1 MNYQSPLKTSPA
13 NLAPSSASEFRR
25 SPSKT
30 HNSFRLR
37 PKLLLDFNRSRS
49 RSSQEAN
56 TSSKMFRSVKPTTTS
71 TTSGISLFHRTAFQL
86 LTILVAV
93 GLLQLVQ
100 ASSQA
105 LKRCPTDCECNL
117 DQRGLYQTICTKV
130 EWRSIPVH
138 DLDREVEVIHIKGSK
153 NSLNIGPIFQ
163 TFSKLE
169 VLKITNANVPA
180 IGMNSFW
187 GLVKLRTLDLS
198 RNNITQIIVD
208 NFRGQDNL
216 LELDLSKNRMERIA
230 SGTFGHLKSLKSLNL
245 ADNSIDELNARLF
258 LHLAKLKYLDLS
270 WNPIDDLPPEV
281 FKDVQELK
289 VLKVRG
295 CQLLNV
301 NPQVYNMLT
310 HLAELDLGHNKF
322 TYLQR
327 TEFKDLKRLRML
339 RLDGNQLS
347 VVVDKL
353 FEYQKGLNFLDLSYN
368 RLAKISEKAFEN
380 LSNLTYLDVSYN
392 KLSRIE
398 PECLEPLVRLQVFNI
413 SGNLQLD
420 LLEIGPTFQVIGN
433 ISTLAVSDMG
443 PLPMKLFGPFRAL
456 RALNL
461 SGNHID
467 NITLQ
472 IIQPLAHLQLLDLS
486 RNQLSGV
493 EDRYSTQLARIIDL
507 RMENNPLIC
516 DRCHMGALIDM
527 GNELPWPVKPECFL
541 PERLRGIPIDDLNE
555 VSIEDCMEV
564 IVDEDHDAAS
574 TSHNFLEQAGSV
586 SILAFFG
593 LILFVVLAVIV
604 VSTAICLSRHRARYY
619 THEDKREAIIEK
631 NATETSILTSAASGE
646 INFKFPYNDRVC
658 TIDEMCIPP
667 PPPPPTGSIQV
678 KSPGGNRTIERFD

>member
-1 MNYQSPLKTSPA
+1 MYSSIAGSATLRWRTIL
-13 NLAPSSASEFRR
+13 LAI
-25 SPSKT
+25 
-30 HNSFRLR
+30 
-37 PKLLLDFNRSRS
+37 LLTLLTVAV
-49 RSSQEAN
+49 QV
-56 TSSKMFRSVKPTTTS
+56 TSS
-71 TTSGISLFHRTAFQL
+71 H
-86 LTILVAV
+86 
-93 GLLQLVQ
+93 LQ
-100 ASSQA
+100 
-105 LKRCPTDCECNL
+105 KRCPTDCECNL
-117 DQRGLYQTICTKV
+117 DQRGLYQTVCSRV
-130 EWRSIPVH
+130 QWRTVPVQ
-138 DLDREVEVIHIKGSK
+138 DFDKDVEVILIRSSK
-153 NSLNIGPIFQ
+153 NSLTIGPVFQ
-163 TFSKLE
+163 SLSKLE
-169 VLKITNANVPA
+169 MLKITNANVPA

-187 GLVKLRTLDLS
+187 GLVRLRTLDLS
-198 RNNITQIIVD
+198 RNNITQITVE

-258 LHLAKLKYLDLS
+258 LHLAKLKHLDLS
-270 WNPIDDLPPEV
+270 RNPIDDLPPEV

-295 CQLLNV
+295 CHLLNV

-310 HLAELDLGHNKF
+310 HLTELDLGHNQF
-322 TYLQR
+322 TYFVK
-327 TEFKDLKRLRML
+327 TEFKDLKRLRIL

-347 VVVDKL
+347 VVVDHL
-353 FEYQKGLNFLDLSYN
+353 FEYQKSLNILDLSYN

-398 PECLEPLVRLQVFNI
+398 PECLEPVAANLRTFNI

-420 LLEIGPTFQVIGN
+420 LMEVNPTFQVIPN
-433 ISTLAVSDMG
+433 ISTLAVADMG
-443 PLPMKLFGPFRAL
+443 PLPLKLFEPFKQL
-456 RALNL
+456 RTLNL

-472 IIQPLAHLQLLDLS
+472 IIQPLAHLRLLDLS

-493 EDRYSTQLARIIDL
+493 EDRHAAQLARIADL
-507 RMENNPLIC
+507 RMDNNPLIC

-527 GNELPWPVKPECFL
+527 ASELPWPEKPVCFL
-541 PERLRGIPIDDLNE
+541 PERLRGIPIDDLQPDSVE
-555 VSIEDCMEV
+555 ICMEV

-586 SILAFFG
+586 SVLAFCG
-593 LILFVVLAVIV
+593 LMVFVLLAIVV

-619 THEDKREAIIEK
+619 THEEKRDTMMEK
-631 NATETSILTSAASGE
+631 NGTETSILTAAGSE
-646 INFKFPYNDRVC
+646 INFKFPYTDRVC

-667 PPPPPTGSIQV
+667 PPPPP
-678 KSPGGNRTIERFD
+678 PGKPPANVIERFD